1 MIEDGLYPRTRLTDS
16 IAVNENHGGVLLS
29 VFLFV
34 LYNKFVFLSIVLC
47 IIFLLRT
54 IFPVV
59 MQFFL
64 KNFLKTLD
72 IAPGAYGIIS

>member
-34 LYNKFVFLSIVLC
+34 LYNKFVFFVNSFVYYFSLADNISCCDAVL
-47 IIFLLRT
+47 FEKL
-54 IFPVV
+54 P
-59 MQFFL
+59 Q
-64 KNFLKTLD
+64 N
-72 IAPGAYGIIS
+72 P